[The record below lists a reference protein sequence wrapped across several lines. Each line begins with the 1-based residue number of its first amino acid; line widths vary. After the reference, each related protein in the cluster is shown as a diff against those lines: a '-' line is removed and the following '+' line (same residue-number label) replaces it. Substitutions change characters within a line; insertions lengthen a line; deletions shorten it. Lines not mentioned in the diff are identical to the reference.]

1 MPTATPQEILE
12 RALIQPGLFC
22 VLANERKDFIGALNL
37 VQNSHHCVVF
47 QERQSDVFSDL
58 SDAESEQLNT
68 LCSSRQLGSF
78 FGDRSAFE
86 PALQLRTLLRDCR
99 RLKLPKKSGLCLIVN
114 ETSLGQSSAARLGE
128 MLSAWRHFCQ
138 LRELHLLLLIH
149 GPCHTLRPL
158 LRLHSRQLSGLASQ
172 TAIGD
177 YQYSLLVEH
186 WQLPDALFTR
196 QELFLEFD
204 KQFQAKQLRRLHP
217 PRQQLDA
224 MPGDVDVIY
233 ALKGH
238 GEDLHSRMET
248 IAEYSNNAELAEHL
262 NDAVA
267 ATVVFSLRSAG
278 EIDAL
283 AAMVY
288 QLRCA
293 RGEQLKIV
301 VREARRCLRSADESY
316 LLRAGCNLLIP
327 HTMQGHSLRNMISAV
342 QGQVFR
348 RPLPNSMAQLVE
360 SRPDAQ
366 YQGYAEPNTFS
377 RIARRAFDS
386 SHFSELQHL
395 IVELEPLPDLGLQQ
409 ALGLCRLRRGGD
421 LLTVANGHILLFF
434 YACNPDDVDIAL
446 RNSMDLPVNDIFA
459 RRQLHYDAAT
469 VDELLI
475 RLETTK
481 PEIDRHYMETLNHR
495 MAAISPQ
502 QNAPR
507 TEIHF
512 AKRIRL
518 DSGSGYPA

>member
-1 MPTATPQEILE
+1 MPTAPPQEILQ
-12 RALIQPGLFC
+12 RTLLQPGLYC
-22 VLANERKDFIGALNL
+22 VLANERKDFIGTLNL
-37 VQNSHHCVVF
+37 VKDSHHCLVF
-47 QERQSDVFSDL
+47 QETQAEVFGDL
-58 SDAESEQLNT
+58 SEGESERLDT
-68 LCSSRQLGSF
+68 LCNSRRLGSF

-86 PALQLRTLLRDCR
+86 PALQLRSLLRDCR
-99 RLKLPKKSGLCLIVN
+99 RLKLPKASGLCLVIN
-114 ETSLGQSSAARLGE
+114 ETSLGHSGPARLGE
-128 MLSAWRHFCQ
+128 MLAAWRRFCDQRQ
-138 LRELHLLLLIH
+138 LRLLLLIH
-149 GPCHTLRPL
+149 GSCHTLRPM
-158 LRLHSRQLSGLASQ
+158 LRLHSRVLSGLTSQ
-172 TAIGD
+172 TPVGD

-196 QELFLEFD
+196 QELFLELD
-204 KQFQAKQLRRLHP
+204 KHFQARQLSRLHP
-217 PRQQLDA
+217 PRQHLEA
-224 MPGDVDVIY
+224 MPADVDVIY
-233 ALKGH
+233 TLKGL
-238 GEDLHSRMET
+238 GEELHSRVET
-248 IAEYSNNAELAEHL
+248 LAEYGSNSELAAHL
-262 NDAVA
+262 NEAVA
-267 ATVVFSLRSAG
+267 ATVVFGLRSAG

-283 AAMVY
+283 AAIVY

-301 VREARRCLRSADESY
+301 IRETRRCLRSSDEGY

-327 HTMQGHSLRNMISAV
+327 HTLRGHNLRSMISAV

-348 RPLPNSMAQLVE
+348 RPLPPSMAQLME

-366 YQGYAEPNTFS
+366 HQGYAEPSTFS

-395 IVELEPLPDLGLQQ
+395 IIELEPLPDLGLQQ

-421 LLTVANGHILLFF
+421 LLTVANGRILLFF

-481 PEIDRHYMETLNHR
+481 PEIDSNYMETLNHR
-495 MAAISPQ
+495 MAAASPQ
-502 QNAPR
+502 QSMPR
-507 TEIHF
+507 SNIHF
-512 AKRIRL
+512 AQRITLNRGPEH
-518 DSGSGYPA
+518 SA